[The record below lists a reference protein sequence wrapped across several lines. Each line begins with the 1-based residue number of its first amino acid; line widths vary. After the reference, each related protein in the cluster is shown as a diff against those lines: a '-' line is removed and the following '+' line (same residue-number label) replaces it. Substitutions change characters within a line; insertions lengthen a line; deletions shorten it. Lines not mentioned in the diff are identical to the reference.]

1 VICCRKGIEF
11 CVGFIDDLALIGLHV
26 SRHEGTL
33 RGKGTLGKKSQ
44 IDMDEMLYHRSHF
57 TVLQQ
62 SSLVAPYLEEHKSMV
77 RASNKGKTEACITHH
92 HIYTFETWLQKK
104 LTSDKTIEE
113 QL

>member
-44 IDMDEMLYHRSHF
+44 IDIDEMLYHGS
-57 TVLQQ
+57 T
-62 SSLVAPYLEEHKSMV
+62 
-77 RASNKGKTEACITHH
+77 
-92 HIYTFETWLQKK
+92 
-104 LTSDKTIEE
+104 TIIPCGSILGGAQVHGTGLKQRED
-113 QL
+113 